1 MNCPK
6 CGKEMKLGA
15 ILGSQHFGIR
25 WVPQNA
31 IVGSYFVIT
40 KKAVERDGGFFLTEN
55 GAEYDGYMHPVASYV
70 TVTFDGSPYG
80 GLPSGLE
87 GSGSANAVIGAMLK
101 IITKARS
108 QANSRELLLFIMQI
122 FLSSRGFFGTR

>member
-15 ILGSQHFGIR
+15 ILGSQRIGIR

-70 TVTFDGSPYG
+70 CCSC
-80 GLPSGLE
+80 GLGIYEFTP
-87 GSGSANAVIGAMLK
+87 
-101 IITKARS
+101 
-108 QANSRELLLFIMQI
+108 RENIE
-122 FLSSRGFFGTR
+122 